1 MNCLFVNL
9 HEPVAD
15 SGGIE
20 AVTGILSKEFR
31 TKGINTFCLWQL
43 PGPTSA
49 DKYAFDESKSI
60 KNLSAEDISRL
71 LLHWQIDVVI
81 VQAFNEKVVLLNKAI
96 KISHRDVKLL
106 YTLHCNPGW
115 EMQSITRDSLK
126 NSLKSQKFRSLV
138 KLSLYPFFRAYL
150 QLKYIHTYRKIYKLS
165 DKIILLSP
173 HFIDLF
179 EKIYKI
185 KDETKLTSIPNPC
198 RFITS
203 DKPFSILQKKDKI
216 VLIVARLLES
226 QKNLLRA
233 LSIWKEIEK
242 DDSLKDWNLTIVG
255 DGPDKGK
262 YLDYIHSNK
271 LKRVNLVGQQ
281 NPVSYYSRTAIFMM
295 TSSYEGFPMTLL
307 EAQYYGCVPI
317 VFDTFESLRDIIK
330 SDHNGIIINKH
341 NDSDFTNQLKKLMS
355 DSDYLHYLSNHA
367 QADSIRYYSADIA
380 SEWILLFESLDLSI
394 KD

>member
-81 VQAFNEKVVLLNKAI
+81 VQAFNEKVALIKEAI
-96 KISHRDVKLL
+96 NISRHDIKLI
-106 YTLHCNPGW
+106 YCLHSIPGW
-115 EMQSITRDSLK
+115 E
-126 NSLKSQKFRSLV
+126 LKSLTWHNLLGLLKEQKGRTAIKLLFYPLFRLYH
-138 KLSLYPFFRAYL
+138 KLNVLR
-150 QLKYIHTYRKIYKLS
+150 TYRHIYFTCEKVV
-165 DKIILLSP
+165 LLSP
-173 HFIDLF
+173 QYIELF
-179 EKIYKI
+179 KSTYKI
-185 KDETKLTSIPNPC
+185 NNDTKIDTIPNPC
-198 RFITS
+198 RFIVNEASSCIDNRNKT
-203 DKPFSILQKKDKI
+203 I
-216 VLIVARLLES
+216 LIVSRLIENPKRIL
-226 QKNLLRA
+226 KA
-233 LSIWKEIEK
+233 LSIWNTIEK

-281 NPVSYYSRTAIFMM
+281 NPVSYYSRAAIFML

-307 EAQYYGCVPI
+307 EAQCYGCVPI
-317 VFDTFESLRDIIK
+317 VYNSFESIK
-330 SDHNGIIINKH
+330 DVISSEENGIIIQNNDELSYVAKLKH
-341 NDSDFTNQLKKLMS
+341 LMTNSQYLRTLSENSMS
-355 DSDYLHYLSNHA
+355 DSLRFSH
-367 QADSIRYYSADIA
+367 QIIADKWFSM
-380 SEWILLFESLDLSI
+380 FESLGVSI
-394 KD
+394 NQ